1 VRPADEQ
8 NRAILRDVESA
19 ARSDLPEEDVDDEP
33 PKDKDEVI
41 CEISQMTR
49 RGRSMDSVAEVSR

>member
-8 NRAILRDVESA
+8 NRAIFGDVERASGP
-19 ARSDLPEEDVDDEP
+19 DLPEEDVDDES

-41 CEISQMTR
+41 CDISSTSR
-49 RGRSMDSVAEVSR
+49 R